1 MDLALASLL
10 NGMNAMSTKTSN
22 PMSVYQA
29 IYGRRSAWKF
39 SDAPVDRMA
48 IERMLDAAVW
58 APNHR
63 LTEPWRFFVLEQDSP
78 ERLKAAELAYEFQLE
93 RTSEER
99 RAEAA
104 KRKVLEPPVV
114 MYVYTIPGPNDETT
128 RENYASVC
136 IAAHNISLA
145 GADEG
150 LAVTWETGGVTRHP
164 ELKALLGAD
173 ESWEMATMLLIDYPG
188 EHPVSRRSPASGFVR
203 WFGAYGEI
211 R

>member
-10 NGMNAMSTKTSN
+10 KGMNAMPTKTSQ

-93 RTSEER
+93 RTSDER

-136 IAAHNISLA
+136 IAAHNLSLA

-150 LAVTWETGGVTRHP
+150 LAVT
-164 ELKALLGAD
+164 
-173 ESWEMATMLLIDYPG
+173 
-188 EHPVSRRSPASGFVR
+188 
-203 WFGAYGEI
+203 
-211 R
+211 

>member
-1 MDLALASLL
+1 
-10 NGMNAMSTKTSN
+10 MSTKTSQ

-39 SDAPVDRMA
+39 SGAPVDRMA

-78 ERLKAAELAYEFQLE
+78 ERLKAAELAYEFQLG
-93 RTSEER
+93 RTGDER

-104 KRKVLEPPVV
+104 KQKVLEPPVV

-128 RENYASVC
+128 RRKLRF
-136 IAAHNISLA
+136 SLHRSPQHFV
-145 GADEG
+145 G
-150 LAVTWETGGVTRHP
+150 R
-164 ELKALLGAD
+164 
-173 ESWEMATMLLIDYPG
+173 
-188 EHPVSRRSPASGFVR
+188 SRR
-203 WFGAYGEI
+203 GAGSDLGDWGRHAAPGPESSLGS

>member
-1 MDLALASLL
+1 MTAVTTQS
-10 NGMNAMSTKTSN
+10 
-22 PMSVYQA
+22 MSVYHA

-78 ERLKAAELAYEFQLE
+78 ARVTAAELACEFQLE
-93 RTSEER
+93 RTGDER
-99 RAEAA
+99 RADAA
-104 KRKVLEPPVV
+104 RQKVLEPPVV
-114 MYVYTIPGPNDETT
+114 IYVYTVPGPNEETT
-128 RENYASVC
+128 KENYASVC

-145 GADEG
+145 GAAEG

-164 ELKALLGAD
+164 GLKELLGAD
-173 ESWEMATMLLIDYPG
+173 ESWEMATMLLIGHPG
-188 EHPVSRRSPASGFVR
+188 EHPVSRRSPASGMVR
-203 WFGAYGEI
+203 WFGTGDGNP
-211 R
+211 